1 MEKEKRSFKI
11 GEVYFMEFCGRGNEQ
26 NGWRPGV
33 VFQNDIGNEYSPNII
48 ALPLTT
54 AIKKAGM
61 PTHVVLPSDETGLPK
76 DSMVLC
82 ENPEC
87 ISKARIGEYITR
99 LPDSYME
106 KIAEANI
113 YATSAIAFINPESL
127 IYIWQKASTMV
138 AAKVGK

>member
-1 MEKEKRSFKI
+1 MEKDKRNYKI
-11 GEVYFMEFCGRGNEQ
+11 GEVYFMEFGGRGNEQ
-26 NGWRPGV
+26 RGWRPGV
-33 VFQNDIGNEYSPNII
+33 IFQNDIGNAHSPNII

-54 AIKKAGM
+54 AIKKETM
-61 PTHVVLPSDETGLPK
+61 PTHVVLHAKETGLPK

-87 ISKARIGEYITR
+87 ISKTRIGDYITKI
-99 LPDSYME
+99 PDSYME

-127 IYIWQKASTMV
+127 MYIWQKASSMV
-138 AAKVGK
+138 SVKGG

>member
-1 MEKEKRSFKI
+1 MEKEKRTYRI
-11 GEVYFMEFCGRGNEQ
+11 GEVYYMNFDGHGNEQ

-33 VFQNDIGNEYSPNII
+33 IFQNNIGNVYSPNVI

-54 AIKKAGM
+54 SLKKTDM
-61 PTHVVLPSDETGLPK
+61 PTHVVLPAQETGLPK

-87 ISKARIGEYITR
+87 ISKARVGEYITTI
-99 LPDSYME
+99 PDNYME

-113 YATSAIAFINPESL
+113 YATAAIAFIDPKSL
-127 IYIWQKASTMV
+127 LLIWQKA
-138 AAKVGK
+138 AALNAQRRS